1 MWLIDADK
9 LKKEVASTFHGTF
22 GLTVTSAV
30 HEIIDRQPT
39 IDPES
44 LRPHGEWIVLQI
56 DNYSNCAI
64 FGCSQCKTAAGIIT
78 RPTWRF
84 CPHCGAK
91 MEDTNEN

>member
-1 MWLIDADK
+1 MARLIDANDIAENLMDSNWFDCDDIDVALQAVK
-9 LKKEVASTFHGTF
+9 LT
-22 GLTVTSAV
+22 
-30 HEIIDRQPT
+30 DT

-64 FGCSQCKTAAGIIT
+64 FGCSQCKTSAGIIT